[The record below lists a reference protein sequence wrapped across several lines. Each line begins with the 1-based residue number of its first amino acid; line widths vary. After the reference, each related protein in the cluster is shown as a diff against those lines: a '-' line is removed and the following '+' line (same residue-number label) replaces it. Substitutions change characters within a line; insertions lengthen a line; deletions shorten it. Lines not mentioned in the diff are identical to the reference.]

1 MCSDTFFAYVMV
13 RGSIAAAGKPLMREG
28 SKQIKLFQGQMGSWA
43 GEKGQ
48 RLEFKKLSHAQ
59 YEQAEGP

>member
-1 MCSDTFFAYVMV
+1 
-13 RGSIAAAGKPLMREG
+13 MREG